1 MGGYS
6 KGDPMQIERIPT
18 VQCMVGE
25 GPLWDVTEQALYFI
39 DIVGKAVHRFDPSSG
54 QTRTWHVGQIIGSMA
69 LREKGGAIVAL
80 KDGIFT
86 LDFASGNL
94 DLLAKAN
101 HIHPRAQMNDG
112 KVDRRGRFVVGSGD
126 SDIRDCQ
133 PYGTLYRLDADHSLH
148 ELDREI
154 AISNGPCWSPDN
166 KTLYFSD
173 SLKYHIYAYDYDI
186 ATGNVANRRLFA
198 DTRELGGI
206 PDGATVDTD
215 GLMWMAICEGGKVVA
230 FRPDGKIERIVEMPV
245 KLPASVIF
253 GGPNLDQL
261 YVTSIDPRLLKRD
274 PDGGGDTF
282 VITGL
287 GSQGIAEPRYAG

>member
-1 MGGYS
+1 M
-6 KGDPMQIERIPT
+6 KIERIPT
-18 VQCMVGE
+18 TPCLVGE
-25 GPLWDVTEQALYFI
+25 GPVWDVAEQALYFI
-39 DIVGKAVHRFDPSSG
+39 DIVGKVVHRFDPSSG
-54 QTRTWHVGQIIGSMA
+54 QTRSWDVGQIIGSMA
-69 LREKGGAIVAL
+69 LREQGGAIVAL

-86 LDFASGNL
+86 LDLVSGKVE
-94 DLLAKAN
+94 LLAKAN

-126 SDIRDCQ
+126 SDIRDCR
-133 PYGTLYRLDADHSLH
+133 PYGTLYRLDTDHSLH

-166 KTLYFSD
+166 RTLYFSD

-186 ATGNVANRRLFA
+186 SSGDVANRRLFA

-206 PDGATVDTD
+206 PDGATVDAD
-215 GLMWMAICEGGKVVA
+215 GLVWMAICEGARVVA
-230 FRPDGKIERIVEMPV
+230 FRPDGRIERTLDMPI

-253 GGPNLDQL
+253 GGPNLEDL
-261 YVTSIDPRLLKRD
+261 YVTSINPRLVGRE

-287 GSQGIAEPRYAG
+287 GAHGIAEPRYAG